1 MTRTHCSLLLLIS
14 ALLGAAPI
22 TALGQEYPTRPIRM
36 VTTNPGGSSDIV
48 ARITAQGLSG
58 PLGQPVIV
66 ENRGS
71 GVIPGEYVAKT
82 SPDGYTLLLYNA
94 AVWTPQFFQ
103 KVPYDTVRDFT
114 PISHLSRNPQVL
126 SVHASLPVKTVK
138 QLIALA
144 KARPGE
150 LNYPSA
156 GNGSSSHVSGELFKS
171 LAGGLNIVRV
181 MYKSDAQQNADVAN
195 GQIHI
200 VFTGLAATVPLTKAG
215 KLRPLAVTS
224 PTRSPLI
231 PELAPLAEVLPGY
244 EVETHN
250 GLWAPAKTPDAI
262 VKRLSQEIIRLYR
275 DESVKKR
282 IFELGSEP
290 VGSTPE
296 EWDRLIKVDIA
307 IKERLAREGVLNP
320 EVK

>member
-1 MTRTHCSLLLLIS
+1 MVVTRTTVSSFAVAAMVL
-14 ALLGAAPI
+14 AGAVGA
-22 TALGQEYPTRPIRM
+22 QDYPNRPIRM

-48 ARITAQGLSG
+48 ARITAQGISG

-71 GVIPGEYVAKT
+71 GVIPGEYVAK
-82 SPDGYTLLLYNA
+82 SPPDGYTLLLYNA

-103 KVPYDTVRDFT
+103 KVPYDTLRDFA
-114 PISHLSRNPQVL
+114 PISHLSRNPQIL
-126 SVHASLPVKTVK
+126 SVHTSLPVKTVK

-171 LAGGLNIVRV
+171 LAGGLKIERII
-181 MYKSDAQQNADVAN
+181 YKSDANQNADVQS
-195 GQIHI
+195 GQIHMI
-200 VFTGLAATVPLTKAG
+200 FTGLAATVPLVKAG

-224 PTRSPLI
+224 PQRSPLA

-250 GLWAPAKTPDAI
+250 GLWAPAKTPETI
-262 VKRLSQEIIRLYR
+262 IRRLSQEITRLYGM
-275 DESVKKR
+275 EAVKKR
-282 IFELGSEP
+282 IFDLGSEP

-296 EWDRLIKVDIA
+296 EWDRLIKADIA

-320 EVK
+320 EAK